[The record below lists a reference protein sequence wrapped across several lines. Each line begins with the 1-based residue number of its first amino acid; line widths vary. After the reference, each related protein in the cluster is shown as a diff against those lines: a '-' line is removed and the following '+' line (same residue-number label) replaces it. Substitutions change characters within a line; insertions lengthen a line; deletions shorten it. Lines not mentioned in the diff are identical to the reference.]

1 MARIDGKTIAQ
12 TVRSEVAASIAQLKD
27 KHSAFQPRL
36 VIVQVAERQDST
48 TYVNMKKKAAAEAGI
63 ICDVIRL
70 PESVN
75 QSNLLA
81 EISALNSDSSVH
93 GILVQL
99 PLPKH
104 ISESLITS
112 SVSPA
117 KDVDG
122 FGPENVGAV
131 ASRDGV
137 PTFLP
142 CTPQGILHLLKVSG
156 VEMEG
161 ANAVVLG
168 RSDIVGGP
176 VASLLSKENATVTV
190 VHSKSRNVSELVKMA
205 DIVVAA
211 IGKAEYVRGE
221 WLKPGCTVIDVGTNF
236 VDDPSRPKGFRMVG
250 DVAYDEAAKV
260 AGLIT
265 PVPGGVGPM
274 TVAML
279 MRNVY
284 IAASRAYE
292 QEQKP
297 GVVSPL
303 PLTPCSP
310 VPSDIEVS
318 RSQIPKDISVLT
330 KEMGLLAHEVELYG
344 STKAKIQ
351 LSVLERLSH
360 RPDAK
365 YVLVAGITPTPL
377 GEGKSTTTMGLAQAL
392 GAHLLKPSIACV
404 RQPSMGPTFGVKGGA
419 AGGGYSQ
426 VIPMEEF
433 NLHLTGDIHA
443 ISAATNLLAAA
454 LDTRMFHESTQKDG
468 PLYRRLVPAKKGE
481 RKFTPV
487 MLKRLEKLGIHK
499 SDPDS
504 LTPEEITRFARLD
517 VDPDTITWRRVVDCN
532 DRMLRGVEV
541 GRAPTEKGRT
551 RETGFDISVASECM
565 AVLTLSRSLED
576 MRERLGRM
584 VVASSKAGD
593 PITAD
598 DLGCGGALAALMKD
612 TVKPTVMQTLE
623 GTPVLVHAG
632 PFANISIGA
641 NSVLADKVALKLA
654 GAAEPEEQGYV
665 VTEAGFDFTM
675 GGERFLNIKCRTSGR
690 SPDVVVIVAT
700 VRALKSHGGAPP
712 VSPGSALPDV
722 YLKEDIETLRKGCE
736 NLAKHIENARS
747 YGPPVIVAI
756 NKMTS
761 DTEAEHNVI
770 REEALKAG
778 ANDAIVS
785 DHWAKGGAG
794 AVDLANGV
802 INAAQSPSK
811 FEFLYDV
818 NLDPE
823 QKLEIICQ
831 KMYGASG
838 IELSDLAKQQLDRYK
853 RQGFGKLPICVA
865 KTQYSLSADPNLKG
879 RPTGFTVPIRDVRAS
894 VGAGY
899 LYALAAEIMTIPGLP
914 TAPGFFNI
922 EVTPAGEI
930 EGMF

>member
-1 MARIDGKTIAQ
+1 MALIDGKTIAQ
-12 TVRSEVAASIAQLKD
+12 TVRSDIAAAITQLKD
-27 KHSAFQPRL
+27 KFPNFQPRL
-36 VIVQVAERQDST
+36 VIIQVAERKDST

-63 ICDVIRL
+63 ICDVISL
-70 PESVN
+70 PESVTE
-75 QSNLLA
+75 STLLG
-81 EISALNSDSSVH
+81 EISTLNSDHSVH

-104 ISESLITS
+104 ISEPVITS
-112 SVSPA
+112 AVAPA

-122 FGPENVGAV
+122 FGPENVGAI

-142 CTPQGILHLLKVSG
+142 CTPQGILHLLKVSD
-156 VEMEG
+156 VTLEG

-176 VASLLSKENATVTV
+176 VASLLCKENVTVTT
-190 VHSKSRNVSELVKMA
+190 VHSKSKNVPELLKTA
-205 DIVVAA
+205 DIVIAA
-211 IGKAEYVRGE
+211 IGQPEYVKGD
-221 WLKPGCTVIDVGTNF
+221 WLKPGCSVIDVGTNF

-250 DVAYDEAAKV
+250 DVAFDEASKV

-279 MRNVY
+279 MKNVY
-284 IAASRAYE
+284 IAANRAFE

-297 GVVSPL
+297 GVVKPL
-303 PLTPCSP
+303 PLEPLSP

-318 RSQIPKDISVLT
+318 RAQVPKDISVLT
-330 KEMGLLAHEVELYG
+330 KEMGLLPHEVELYG

-351 LSVLERLSH
+351 LSVLERLAN

-365 YVLVAGITPTPL
+365 YILVAGITPTPL
-377 GEGKSTTTMGLAQAL
+377 GEGKSTTTMGLTQAL
-392 GAHLLKPSIACV
+392 GAHMHKPSIACV

-454 LDTRMFHESTQKDG
+454 IDTRMFHESTQKDG
-468 PLYRRLVPAKKGE
+468 PLYRRLVPTKKGE
-481 RKFTPV
+481 RKFTGL
-487 MLKRLEKLGIHK
+487 MYKRLQKLGIHK

-517 VDPDTITWRRVVDCN
+517 IDPATITWRRVVDCN
-532 DRMLRGVEV
+532 DRMLRGVEI
-541 GRAPTEKGRT
+541 GRAPTEKGHT
-551 RETGFDISVASECM
+551 RDTGFDISVASECM
-565 AVLTLSRSLED
+565 AVLTLATSLED

-598 DLGCGGALAALMKD
+598 DLGCGGALTALMKD
-612 TVKPTVMQTLE
+612 TVKPNVMQTLE

-654 GAAEPEEQGYV
+654 GAANPEDQGYV
-665 VTEAGFDFTM
+665 ITEAGFDFTM
-675 GGERFLNIKCRTSGR
+675 GGERFLNIKCRNSGHTS
-690 SPDVVVIVAT
+690 DVVVIVAT

-712 VSPGSALPDV
+712 VSPGAPLPDV
-722 YLKEDIETLRKGCE
+722 YLKEDVETLRKGCA

-747 YGPPVIVAI
+747 YGPPVVVAI

-778 ANDAIVS
+778 AEDAIVS

-794 AVDLANGV
+794 AVDLAKGV
-802 INAAQSPSK
+802 MEAAKKPTE

-818 NLDPE
+818 NLEPE
-823 QKLEIICQ
+823 EKLEIICQ

-853 RQGFGKLPICVA
+853 RQGFGSLPICVA

-879 RPTGFTVPIRDVRAS
+879 RPTGFVVPIRDVRAS

-922 EVTPAGEI
+922 EVTPDGQI